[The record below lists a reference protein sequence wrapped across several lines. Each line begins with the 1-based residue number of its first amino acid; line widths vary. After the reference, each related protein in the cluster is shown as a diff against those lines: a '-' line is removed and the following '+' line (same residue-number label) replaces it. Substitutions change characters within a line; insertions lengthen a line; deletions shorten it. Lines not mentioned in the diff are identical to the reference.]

1 MPRSIH
7 TILVTMGVIA
17 GMMFGAVPA
26 MTQDLQPISL
36 PAPQRE
42 GGKPLMEC
50 LDNRMSTRVFSP
62 RELSPQV
69 LSNLLWAAS
78 GINRPDGRM
87 TAPTAVNYQELDIY
101 VSLNAGVYR
110 YDRAV
115 NTLEPVLA
123 GNHQAAAGA
132 QPFVATAPLNLIYV
146 ADYTKMGNGTDEQK
160 QTYAAYDTGFV
171 SQNVYLFCASE
182 GLVTVVRAM
191 VDGPALAALL
201 GFGDNLH
208 VTLCQTVG
216 YPE

>member
-1 MPRSIH
+1 MRKPAH
-7 TILVTMGVIA
+7 TVLVTMGVIA
-17 GMMFGAVPA
+17 GMTLGAVSA
-26 MTQDLQPISL
+26 MTQNLQPVSL

-50 LDNRMSTRVFSP
+50 LNNRMSTRTFAP
-62 RELSPQV
+62 RELSSQV

-87 TAPTAVNYQELDIY
+87 TAPTAVNYQELDVY

-110 YDRAV
+110 YDRAANV
-115 NTLEPVLA
+115 LEPVLA

-146 ADYTKMGNGTDEQK
+146 ADYSKMGNGTDEQK
-160 QTYAAYDTGFV
+160 QTYAAFDTGFV

-191 VDGPALAALL
+191 VDGPALEDLL

-216 YPE
+216 YPQ